1 MKRKADPDREMKSV
15 FDIILS
21 FLQSFSITQSF
32 ILFPFPRT
40 IMCRQLM
47 EVQYTVVKSMGSWAR
62 QAISSSS
69 KTILLKTLKIEKKKT
84 LKNLETFFF
93 LSVTEVTDLLL
104 CGNLVSFGLWTAWNS
119 DSRVFFLAL
128 WAIPTD
134 PFSLE
139 SGCSYSNIM
148 TAVQRWASS
157 PRMQGEVRRVS

>member
-1 MKRKADPDREMKSV
+1 MKRKVDPDREIKSV

-21 FLQSFSITQSF
+21 FLQSFSITQSI
-32 ILFPFPRT
+32 ILFHFSRT

-84 LKNLETFFF
+84 LKILDTFSF

-104 CGNLVSFGLWTAWNS
+104 CGNHVSFGSWTVRNS
-119 DSRVFFLAL
+119 DSCVFLLCEPFPLIRSLWRVDAV
-128 WAIPTD
+128 
-134 PFSLE
+134 
-139 SGCSYSNIM
+139 
-148 TAVQRWASS
+148 TATS
-157 PRMQGEVRRVS
+157 